1 MTGEKN
7 VSLGN
12 IGQPAQ
18 CPCKLVKTSSELNF
32 ICKLWYYNHKQVSD
46 HLYSGWSVRKTNP
59 STSHKLPLFS
69 SILEWMQISQ
79 VKISSLLIIYFPC
92 I

>member
-32 ICKLWYYNHKQVSD
+32 ICKITTINK
-46 HLYSGWSVRKTNP
+46 
-59 STSHKLPLFS
+59 
-69 SILEWMQISQ
+69 SQ
-79 VKISSLLIIYFPC
+79 IIYILDEVLEKQIHQQAINSPFFHLS
-92 I
+92 